1 MKKALFVT
9 GNQHKA
15 DHLARLLGLPVEHIK
30 LDIDEIQSADIKE
43 VAAHK
48 VKQAYELVKQPVFV
62 EDVSLGFD
70 ALGGLPG
77 PFVKFFLSTHDG
89 LEKLCRMLDGFE
101 DRQAYGECVYAYYDG
116 EHLELIH
123 GGIKGNIADHP
134 RGDDGFGWDAI
145 FCPEGYEGKTR
156 AELTTEQYSEL
167 YQIIKPIPALRAFL
181 EQE

>member
-1 MKKALFVT
+1 MKSALFVT

-15 DHLARLLGLPVEHIK
+15 DHLARLLGLPVEHVK
-30 LDIDEIQSADIKE
+30 LDLDEIQSADVKE

-62 EDVSLGFD
+62 EDVSLGFA
-70 ALGGLPG
+70 ALDGLPG

-101 DRQAYGECVYAYYDG
+101 SRQAYGECVYAYYDG

-123 GGIKGNIADHP
+123 GGIQGVIADHP

-145 FCPEGYEGKTR
+145 FCPEGYGGKTR
-156 AELTTEQYSEL
+156 AELSTEDYAEVYKL
-167 YQIIKPIPALRAFL
+167 IKPIDKLKEFL
-181 EQE
+181 EQ